1 MVMDAKVEIIDDD
14 KVQLRKFD
22 GWLGGLWSV
31 LMYAVES
38 RRKVAELKARK
49 AVVDAQAKAEQAE
62 YERVKDIAVTKA
74 AEIRK
79 NCKAGVHEY
88 GKWIRLDTKDW
99 TETMFGKTVSKFYN
113 VAGKC
118 NHCGHIHTQRF
129 YTYKYE

>member
-1 MVMDAKVEIIDDD
+1 MVMEAKVEIIDND
-14 KVQLRKFD
+14 KVPLRKFD

-62 YERVKDIAVTKA
+62 HDRLKDIAITKA
-74 AEIRK
+74 EEIRK
-79 NCKAGVHEY
+79 NCKAGVHEFDRWVRVDS
-88 GKWIRLDTKDW
+88 KEWQ
-99 TETMFGKTVSKFYN
+99 ETMFGKLLSEFYN

-118 NHCGHIHTQRF
+118 KHCGHIHTQRF
-129 YTYKYE
+129 YTYKKE

>member
-1 MVMDAKVEIIDDD
+1 MVMEAKVEIIDNDT
-14 KVQLRKFD
+14 VQLRKFD

-31 LMYAVES
+31 FMYAVES

-62 YERVKDIAVTKA
+62 YDRVKDIAITKA
-74 AEIRK
+74 EEIRK

-88 GKWIRLDTKDW
+88 GKWVRVDDNHWQETRFGIRIS
-99 TETMFGKTVSKFYN
+99 EFYN
-113 VAGKC
+113 VAGMC

-129 YTYKYE
+129 YTYKKE

>member
-1 MVMDAKVEIIDDD
+1 MVMEAKVEIIDDD
-14 KVQLRKFD
+14 KVHLRKFD

-49 AVVDAQAKAEQAE
+49 AVVDAQAKKEEAE
-62 YERVKDIAVTKA
+62 YNRMKDIAVTKA

-88 GKWIRLDTKDW
+88 GKWIRIDTNHWK
-99 TETMFGKTVSKFYN
+99 ETLFGKTVSEFYN

-129 YTYKYE
+129 YTYKHE